1 MPKASDELYQKS
13 TDLIDALLSK
23 VPTPTVERQLL
34 GQLSEVYAGYF
45 ASLSNRGKNSEAFRA
60 IERARGRVEA
70 QALEDHE
77 PVAPH
82 EPTTAEK
89 LLTNLNLRL
98 LDTDDV
104 GSRQNI
110 LQTIYDTEQQIN
122 PNFKPDHFSTEPVDL
137 SELQSDLGPSELM
150 LEYVLDEPNSYV
162 LAITRTDCEAIHV
175 KGKVG
180 IGERGCGLS
189 IRR

>member
-1 MPKASDELYQKS
+1 MVDATNVVRANDSCGSTAAIGRASRIS
-13 TDLIDALLSK
+13 SK
-23 VPTPTVERQLL
+23 VGRRRSV
-34 GQLSEVYAGYF
+34 
-45 ASLSNRGKNSEAFRA
+45 FRA
-60 IERARGRVEA
+60 IEHARGRVEA

-122 PNFKPDHFSTEPVDL
+122 SNFKPDHFSTEPADL
-137 SELQSDLGPSELM
+137 AELQSDLSQ
-150 LEYVLDEPNSYV
+150 S
-162 LAITRTDCEAIHV
+162 
-175 KGKVG
+175 
-180 IGERGCGLS
+180 
-189 IRR
+189 

>member
-1 MPKASDELYQKS
+1 MIPDESIRRVRISSMHSCRKCRHRLWS
-13 TDLIDALLSK
+13 VSCS
-23 VPTPTVERQLL
+23 RN
-34 GQLSEVYAGYF
+34 LSEVYAGYF
-45 ASLSNRGKNSEAFRA
+45 ASLSNRGKNREAFGA

-89 LLTNLNLRL
+89 LLTSLNLRL

-104 GSRQNI
+104 GSRRNI

-122 PNFKPDHFSTEPVDL
+122 PN
-137 SELQSDLGPSELM
+137 
-150 LEYVLDEPNSYV
+150 
-162 LAITRTDCEAIHV
+162 
-175 KGKVG
+175 
-180 IGERGCGLS
+180 
-189 IRR
+189 